1 MRECVGE
8 FESKIQN
15 PKRKVNK
22 SEMYYFPKR
31 NIMNLKMPRNQ
42 RGVSM
47 KLKKKA
53 KMMIVLSIIANLLSG
68 CGFGRRR

>member
-22 SEMYYFPKR
+22 SEMYYFPK
-31 NIMNLKMPRNQ
+31 
-42 RGVSM
+42 GT
-47 KLKKKA
+47 
-53 KMMIVLSIIANLLSG
+53 
-68 CGFGRRR
+68 

>member
-22 SEMYYFPKR
+22 GEIYYFPKR
-31 NIMNLKMPRNQ
+31 NIMNLKMPREIN
-42 RGVSM
+42 GVS
-47 KLKKKA
+47 
-53 KMMIVLSIIANLLSG
+53 V
-68 CGFGRRR
+68 

>member
-22 SEMYYFPKR
+22 GEIEFKCMR
-31 NIMNLKMPRNQ
+31 
-42 RGVSM
+42 
-47 KLKKKA
+47 
-53 KMMIVLSIIANLLSG
+53 II
-68 CGFGRRR
+68 